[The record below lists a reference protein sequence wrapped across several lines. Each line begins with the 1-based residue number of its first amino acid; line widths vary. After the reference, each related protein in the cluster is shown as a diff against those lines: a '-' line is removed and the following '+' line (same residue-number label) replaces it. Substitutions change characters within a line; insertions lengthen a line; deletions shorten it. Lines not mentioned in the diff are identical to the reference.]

1 MTVTVVTDDGS
12 VTVTDAALAQ
22 IVAGAAEAVDGA
34 RVKRKRS
41 LGIEI
46 GDTGTRVEVGLS
58 VEYGRVLPDVARDV
72 QRGVAAALGTMC
84 GMTVHAV
91 DVTVEELH

>member
-1 MTVTVVTDDGS
+1 VTVTVVTDDGS

-41 LGIEI
+41 LEIEI

-58 VEYGRVLPDVARDV
+58 VAYGRVLPDVARDV

-84 GMTVHAV
+84 GMNVHAV

>member
-1 MTVTVVTDDGS
+1 VTVTVVTDDGS

-41 LGIEI
+41 LEIEI

-58 VEYGRVLPDVARDV
+58 VEYGRVLPDVARDI
-72 QRGVAAALGTMC
+72 QHGVAAALGTMC
-84 GMTVHAV
+84 GMNVHAV